1 MKTWYIVTLAVTR
14 GKDLIYCNS
23 GDSLYGT
30 DGWLWP
36 GYYPYPTPFA
46 RHCALCSKLIGTQCS
61 NKLTLCFDQSEFC
74 SDGWELY
81 SACRHC
87 ALFDRSCFY
96 CIWHRALTGWQCV
109 LILRLSALIG
119 QNCGTEF
126 LFTGMLFCV
135 VYSLCPF
142 CLTLYSDWIALSFD
156 LPAQC
161 TDWWDQYSDW
171 SAHCDRIRQM
181 MLWLVGP
188 VLWYVGTVIGFAGLV
203 LWFGGGGGCTTTNYG
218 WLTTTS
224 SPSQS
229 QHEFTLLEKIWQIS
243 VYATDYAIAY
253 SLFDVEFSLI
263 EGNGWKFCHVEL
275 GNSASVKMF

>member
-36 GYYPYPTPFA
+36 GYYPTPFA

-81 SACRHC
+81 SVCRHF
-87 ALFDRSCFY
+87 ALFDRSCSY

-156 LPAQC
+156 LPG
-161 TDWWDQYSDW
+161 SRH
-171 SAHCDRIRQM
+171 SAPIGGTSILTGQR
-181 MLWLVGP
+181 
-188 VLWYVGTVIGFAGLV
+188 TVIGFGKWCSDWWAQYSDMSA
-203 LWFGGGGGCTTTNYG
+203 LW
-218 WLTTTS
+218 
-224 SPSQS
+224 
-229 QHEFTLLEKIWQIS
+229 
-243 VYATDYAIAY
+243 
-253 SLFDVEFSLI
+253 
-263 EGNGWKFCHVEL
+263 
-275 GNSASVKMF
+275 